1 MIRNY
6 YTDSYKTGIPV
17 VASDVNLLDGRV
29 KITEST
35 TSTSVLNAATSVT
48 LVLTLNVAI
57 QRGMYITGP
66 TTPVV
71 GINDHLLVE
80 AVVHGATTTV
90 TLNKP
95 FAMNAGQ
102 VLTFFNIAQSSW
114 EQYNLY
120 IGRAAAAPATTAV
133 VTPATTTSTTISWVI
148 PNPNVMS
155 GMTISGT
162 GIPAG
167 ITVIS
172 VAADGLSIVASAP
185 LSIANQTVLTF
196 SFATLNTLKVLTT
209 DNQEVTFN
217 NLQSGTILPVSV
229 VQVYS
234 AGTLGVDNM
243 TALY

>member
-17 VASDVNLLDGRV
+17 VASDVNLLDGRA
-29 KITEST
+29 KAST
-35 TSTSVLNAATSVT
+35 PQA
-48 LVLTLNVAI
+48 
-57 QRGMYITGP
+57 Y
-66 TTPVV
+66 
-71 GINDHLLVE
+71 
-80 AVVHGATTTV
+80 
-90 TLNKP
+90 
-95 FAMNAGQ
+95 
-102 VLTFFNIAQSSW
+102 W

-162 GIPAG
+162 GVPAG

-234 AGTLGVDNM
+234 AGTLGIDNM